1 MGIII
6 DINIDTIYPVLNY
19 KKSNMF
25 RSLFY
30 TSLTHTFIPYI
41 IYKYRHCECIVS
53 LRRETH

>member
-19 KKSNMF
+19 KNSNMF

-30 TSLTHTFIPYI
+30 YTS
-41 IYKYRHCECIVS
+41 
-53 LRRETH
+53 